1 MHAVI
6 RDEGSASIHLLNK
19 TCTRYQYL
27 HSTTDLD
34 RELLGI
40 DREEKKLIKEIKEAA
55 RNGNEKG
62 ARVLAKS
69 LVRLR
74 GQRTK
79 VLASSAQL
87 RGVRASIGVRHHT
100 CPDCLQYRP
109 AVQTSS
115 ISGMLVAYLW
125 LCTWPRLSCIILMAS
140 HGS

>member
-1 MHAVI
+1 MQCV
-6 RDEGSASIHLLNK
+6 
-19 TCTRYQYL
+19 
-27 HSTTDLD
+27 TDLD

-87 RGVRASIGVRHHT
+87 RGIRASVGVRTTVH
-100 CPDCLQYRP
+100 P
-109 AVQTSS
+109 
-115 ISGMLVAYLW
+115 
-125 LCTWPRLSCIILMAS
+125 
-140 HGS
+140 